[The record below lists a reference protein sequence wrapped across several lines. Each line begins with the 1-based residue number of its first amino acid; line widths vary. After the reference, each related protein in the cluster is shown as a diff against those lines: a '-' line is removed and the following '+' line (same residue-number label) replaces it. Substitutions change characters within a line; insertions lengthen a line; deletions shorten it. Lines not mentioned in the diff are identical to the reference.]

1 MNIETKKLNQY
12 PLLLLKGKFRIS
24 EGDIA
29 IKSTISKLMAEGQL
43 KIFMDISQ
51 VKYLD
56 SSAIGEIVAAH
67 TSLVSKGGRLVL
79 IAHKGSNIEL
89 FTVTKLI
96 SVLDIAQTEEEALA
110 ML

>member
-1 MNIETKKLNQY
+1 MNIEVKKLNNY
-12 PLLLLKGKFRIS
+12 PLVVLKGKFRIS
-24 EGDIA
+24 EGDLE
-29 IKSTISKLMAEGQL
+29 IKDTISKLISEGNL
-43 KIFMDISQ
+43 KIFIDISA

-67 TSLVSKGGRLVL
+67 TSLLNKDGRLVL

-96 SVLDIAQTEEEALA
+96 NVLDIAQSEEEALA
-110 ML
+110 LL